1 MAAKGYKR
9 HNPRAC
15 KKKARGGVGSRSLF
29 KKKAPHVSTPVSAGL
44 RTLPSEGS
52 LPCITPL
59 PMKPRDVILQLKRK
73 VNDME
78 SQALKWNDRLIEL
91 EVFVKQKDS
100 VIEKHIKRTRL
111 MNEEI
116 SNHKKAHNLVSSILG
131 LSPSLVYH
139 AQCHIIVPVI
149 NQVLYSQLQEH
160 EKRKTDTYDR
170 VHAERNHWAGVL
182 FKSQEKYEHILIEK
196 DVEIASIITSKDTI
210 IDKLR
215 QDSEILKQSLNDQK
229 EDAQCLL
236 FAHRESQRD
245 LRDRMGKIIESKK
258 IIIKNLRAKIV
269 DQEEMCQEMV
279 DEVNG
284 HKKAA
289 TLMKKRADDAAKLSI
304 ARHQKNKSAT
314 DKIRNLKDQLALL
327 RDKVTT
333 LHMAS
338 DENESRIKDLEEEN
352 MDLMETIHV
361 SDEHAVCL
369 FALLKY

>member
-1 MAAKGYKR
+1 M
-9 HNPRAC
+9 
-15 KKKARGGVGSRSLF
+15 
-29 KKKAPHVSTPVSAGL
+29 
-44 RTLPSEGS
+44 
-52 LPCITPL
+52 
-59 PMKPRDVILQLKRK
+59 
-73 VNDME
+73 
-78 SQALKWNDRLIEL
+78 
-91 EVFVKQKDS
+91 
-100 VIEKHIKRTRL
+100 
-111 MNEEI
+111 
-116 SNHKKAHNLVSSILG
+116 
-131 LSPSLVYH
+131 
-139 AQCHIIVPVI
+139 
-149 NQVLYSQLQEH
+149 
-160 EKRKTDTYDR
+160 
-170 VHAERNHWAGVL
+170 
-182 FKSQEKYEHILIEK
+182 
-196 DVEIASIITSKDTI
+196 
-210 IDKLR
+210 
-215 QDSEILKQSLNDQK
+215 KQSLNDQK

-236 FAHRESQRD
+236 FAHRAQRD